1 MIFNS
6 WEKHSLRMVDSE
18 AIESAVNGIFESCEA
33 EDEIASALCKV
44 KIKIPA
50 DKVRFC
56 ILNGWVFHAMIV
68 MDECF
73 MQW

>member
-1 MIFNS
+1 
-6 WEKHSLRMVDSE
+6 MVDCE
-18 AIESAVNGIFESCEA
+18 AIESAVNNIFESCEA

-56 ILNGWVFHAMIV
+56 VMIHGWMFHAMLV
-68 MDECF
+68 VD
-73 MQW
+73 